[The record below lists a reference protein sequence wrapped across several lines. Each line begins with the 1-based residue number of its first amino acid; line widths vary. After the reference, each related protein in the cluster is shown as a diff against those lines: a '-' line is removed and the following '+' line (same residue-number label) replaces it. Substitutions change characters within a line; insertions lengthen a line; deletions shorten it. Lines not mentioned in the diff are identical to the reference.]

1 MIKIPIEIGDIVR
14 VGKFKNKRIKVKTIE
29 YDEYGLPLIN
39 GRPLLTM
46 RIEKL
51 IDKQTQTETNM
62 KTAELRKLIREEVE
76 VALKEIDAPMDYSH
90 MKPFKQLIEK
100 ELKSLS
106 NLNLMIEK
114 QGPLSEE
121 IADAI
126 DSLTELLAKIK

>member
-1 MIKIPIEIGDIVR
+1 
-14 VGKFKNKRIKVKTIE
+14 
-29 YDEYGLPLIN
+29 
-39 GRPLLTM
+39 
-46 RIEKL
+46 
-51 IDKQTQTETNM
+51 M

-76 VALKEIDAPMDYSH
+76 VALKEMDAPMDYSH

-121 IADAI
+121 IADAM